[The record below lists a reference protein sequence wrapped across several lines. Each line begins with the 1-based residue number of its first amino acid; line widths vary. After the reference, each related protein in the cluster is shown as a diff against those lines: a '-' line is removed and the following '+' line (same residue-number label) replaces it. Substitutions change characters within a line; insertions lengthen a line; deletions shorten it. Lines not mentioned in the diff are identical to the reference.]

1 MRSARDAYQDIHTH
15 WKKATKPF
23 ITLVRSIEMTDE
35 LWAWA
40 IIVVGAFFWVG
51 WVLNLIT
58 LFKVSY
64 DVVTL
69 ELVLRIAGVPLSP
82 LGGLMG
88 WF

>member
-1 MRSARDAYQDIHTH
+1 
-15 WKKATKPF
+15 
-23 ITLVRSIEMTDE
+23 MTDE

-40 IIVVGAFFWVG
+40 IILVGAFFWVG

-58 LFKVSY
+58 LFRVSY

>member
-1 MRSARDAYQDIHTH
+1 
-15 WKKATKPF
+15 
-23 ITLVRSIEMTDE
+23 MTDE

-40 IIVVGAFFWVG
+40 IILLVAFFWVG

>member
-1 MRSARDAYQDIHTH
+1 
-15 WKKATKPF
+15 
-23 ITLVRSIEMTDE
+23 
-35 LWAWA
+35 
-40 IIVVGAFFWVG
+40 VG

>member
-1 MRSARDAYQDIHTH
+1 MGR
-15 WKKATKPF
+15 KTK
-23 ITLVRSIEMTDE
+23 MTDE

-40 IIVVGAFFWVG
+40 IILAGAFFWVG

-58 LFKVSY
+58 LFKASY